1 MARQVKID
9 FSASLGLPRKTKK
22 GLEAAQ
28 LVLFR
33 RLVDETPSVS
43 GNLRNGWKLD
53 KIENVKSGQILA
65 SATVSNNRVYL
76 SAINDGTKPPHGP
89 YGRKGIKRVSLW
101 ARRKLKLD
109 KKEARNFA
117 FAYRQKLY
125 KTGMIVRLGGQKGY
139 GFIEEA
145 QKKAASPAAR
155 AFVKAFRN
163 AR

>member
-1 MARQVKID
+1 MARRVRFDI
-9 FSASLGLPRKTKK
+9 SASLGLSRKTKK

-28 LVLFR
+28 IVLFR
-33 RLVDETPSVS
+33 HLVDATPSVS
-43 GNLRNGWKLD
+43 GNLRNGWKMD
-53 KIENVKSGQILA
+53 NIEVIKTDQALA

-89 YGRKGIKRVSLW
+89 FGRKGIDRVSLW

-109 KKEARNFA
+109 KKEARRFA
-117 FAYRQKLY
+117 FAYRAKLY
-125 KTGMIVRLGGQKGY
+125 KTGMIVRFGGQKGY

-145 QKKAASPAAR
+145 QKKAALPATL
-155 AFVKAFRN
+155 AFTKAFRN